1 MTMQEMKF
9 SVIMSIYQNDV
20 PEHLHIAL
28 ESLLNQTRRPDEIVI
43 VGDGPVPAELEQEIE
58 RLPTD
63 LHRFTQKT
71 ETQAPSNS
79 RPPTNSPEEAPSNS
93 PERGWKA
100 DANEK
105 CKVQGSKLHTDST
118 ELTDSITQTSRSLPL
133 GGAEGGFNSQS
144 SILNLQGHETVIRYL
159 PQEKNRGLGAALAI
173 AVEAAQYPYL
183 ARMDADDI
191 AVPDRFEKQL
201 RFLEQHP
208 DVAAVGG
215 MIEDFSTDPN
225 HVTGRRIV
233 PLESEDIHRYM
244 RSRNGMNHVTV
255 MFKKEELLRVGNY
268 QPFHL
273 NEDYYLWVRMIQQ
286 GCQLMNIPDVLVR
299 VRAEKEQV
307 DRRGGFPYF
316 RDQYR
321 VFKYMLNT
329 GFISW
334 PRFLLNICERGTV
347 QLLMPLSVRCWFYQ
361 RFLRK

>member
-58 RLPTD
+58 RLPTEGSGAAGSK
-63 LHRFTQKT
+63 F
-71 ETQAPSNS
+71 
-79 RPPTNSPEEAPSNS
+79 
-93 PERGWKA
+93 
-100 DANEK
+100 
-105 CKVQGSKLHTDST
+105 KVQGSNALKRVQDSKLHTDFT
-118 ELTDSITQTSRSLPL
+118 ELTDSITQTSR
-133 GGAEGGFNSQS
+133 FNSQS
-144 SILNLQGHETVIRYL
+144 SIAFGDDCHDSVNQASLLTLAAPIILNLQGHETVIRYL

-215 MIEDFSTDPN
+215 MIEDFSSDPN
-225 HVTGRRIV
+225 HVTGRRVV

>member
-1 MTMQEMKF
+1 MLKF
-9 SVIMSIYQNDV
+9 SVIMSIYKSDV
-20 PEHLHIAL
+20 PEYLHIAL

-43 VGDGPVPAELEQEIE
+43 VGDGPVSAELEKVVQSFKSKVA
-58 RLPTD
+58 RSKSKVS
-63 LHRFTQKT
+63 KT
-71 ETQAPSNS
+71 A
-79 RPPTNSPEEAPSNS
+79 
-93 PERGWKA
+93 K
-100 DANEK
+100 DA
-105 CKVQGSKLHTDST
+105 
-118 ELTDSITQTSRSLPL
+118 
-133 GGAEGGFNSQS
+133 S
-144 SILNLQGHETVIRYL
+144 SIQESSTRRYEYFKLEVEGLSEAKKAITDGNESEKFQEGSEVLNSNGFDTKMPEITYL
-159 PQEKNRGLGAALAI
+159 RQKENRGLGAALAV

-215 MIEDFSTDPN
+215 MIEDFSSDPN
-225 HVTGRRIV
+225 HVTGRRVV

>member
-1 MTMQEMKF
+1 M
-9 SVIMSIYQNDV
+9 
-20 PEHLHIAL
+20 
-28 ESLLNQTRRPDEIVI
+28 
-43 VGDGPVPAELEQEIE
+43 
-58 RLPTD
+58 
-63 LHRFTQKT
+63 
-71 ETQAPSNS
+71 
-79 RPPTNSPEEAPSNS
+79 
-93 PERGWKA
+93 
-100 DANEK
+100 
-105 CKVQGSKLHTDST
+105 
-118 ELTDSITQTSRSLPL
+118 
-133 GGAEGGFNSQS
+133 
-144 SILNLQGHETVIRYL
+144 
-159 PQEKNRGLGAALAI
+159 AI

-215 MIEDFSTDPN
+215 MIEDFSSDPN

-268 QPFHL
+268 RPFHL

>member
-58 RLPTD
+58 RLPTEGSGAAGSK
-63 LHRFTQKT
+63 F
-71 ETQAPSNS
+71 
-79 RPPTNSPEEAPSNS
+79 
-93 PERGWKA
+93 
-100 DANEK
+100 
-105 CKVQGSKLHTDST
+105 KVQGSNALKRVQDSKLHTDST
-118 ELTDSITQTSRSLPL
+118 ELTDSITQTSR
-133 GGAEGGFNSQS
+133 FNSQS
-144 SILNLQGHETVIRYL
+144 SIAFGDDCHDSVNQASLLTLAAPIILNLQGHETVIRYL

-201 RFLEQHP
+201 RFMEQHP

-215 MIEDFSTDPN
+215 MIEDFSSDPN

>member
-58 RLPTD
+58 RLPTEGSGAAGSK
-63 LHRFTQKT
+63 F
-71 ETQAPSNS
+71 
-79 RPPTNSPEEAPSNS
+79 
-93 PERGWKA
+93 
-100 DANEK
+100 
-105 CKVQGSKLHTDST
+105 KVQGSNALKRVQDSELHTDST
-118 ELTDSITQTSRSLPL
+118 ELTDSITQTSR
-133 GGAEGGFNSQS
+133 FNSQS
-144 SILNLQGHETVIRYL
+144 SIAFGDDCHDSVNQASLLTLAAPIILNLQGHETVIRYL

-215 MIEDFSTDPN
+215 MIEDFSSDPN
-225 HVTGRRIV
+225 HVTGRRVV

-321 VFKYMLNT
+321 VFKYLLNT

>member
-58 RLPTD
+58 SLPTEGSGAAGSK
-63 LHRFTQKT
+63 F
-71 ETQAPSNS
+71 
-79 RPPTNSPEEAPSNS
+79 
-93 PERGWKA
+93 
-100 DANEK
+100 
-105 CKVQGSKLHTDST
+105 KVQGSNALKRVQDSKLHTDST
-118 ELTDSITQTSRSLPL
+118 ELTDSITQTSS
-133 GGAEGGFNSQS
+133 FNSQS
-144 SILNLQGHETVIRYL
+144 SIAFGDDCHDSVNQASLLTLAAPIILNLQGHETVIRYL

-215 MIEDFSTDPN
+215 MIEDFSSDPN

>member
-20 PEHLHIAL
+20 PGHLHIAL

-58 RLPTD
+58 RLPTEGSGAAGSK
-63 LHRFTQKT
+63 F
-71 ETQAPSNS
+71 
-79 RPPTNSPEEAPSNS
+79 
-93 PERGWKA
+93 
-100 DANEK
+100 
-105 CKVQGSKLHTDST
+105 KVQGSNALKRVQDSKLHTDLT
-118 ELTDSITQTSRSLPL
+118 ELTDSITQTSR
-133 GGAEGGFNSQS
+133 FNSQS
-144 SILNLQGHETVIRYL
+144 SIAFGDDCHDSVNQASLLTLAAPIILNLQGHETVIRYL

-215 MIEDFSTDPN
+215 MIEDFSSDPN

-268 QPFHL
+268 RPFHL

>member
-43 VGDGPVPAELEQEIE
+43 VGDGSVPAELEQEIE
-58 RLPTD
+58 RLPTEGSGAAGSKFKVQSAVE
-63 LHRFTQKT
+63 LQ
-71 ETQAPSNS
+71 
-79 RPPTNSPEEAPSNS
+79 EAPSNS
-93 PERGWKA
+93 PKGERK
-100 DANEK
+100 
-105 CKVQGSKLHTDST
+105 T
-118 ELTDSITQTSRSLPL
+118 E
-133 GGAEGGFNSQS
+133 
-144 SILNLQGHETVIRYL
+144 IRYL

-201 RFLEQHP
+201 MFLEQHP

-329 GFISW
+329 KFISW

>member
-58 RLPTD
+58 SLPTEGSGAAGSKFKVQSAVE
-63 LHRFTQKT
+63 LQ
-71 ETQAPSNS
+71 
-79 RPPTNSPEEAPSNS
+79 EAPSNS
-93 PERGWKA
+93 PKGERK
-100 DANEK
+100 
-105 CKVQGSKLHTDST
+105 T
-118 ELTDSITQTSRSLPL
+118 E
-133 GGAEGGFNSQS
+133 
-144 SILNLQGHETVIRYL
+144 IRYL

-215 MIEDFSTDPN
+215 MIEDFSSDPN
-225 HVTGRRIV
+225 HVTGRRVV

>member
-43 VGDGPVPAELEQEIE
+43 VGDGPVPAELEQVIE
-58 RLPTD
+58 SLPTEGSGAAGSK
-63 LHRFTQKT
+63 F
-71 ETQAPSNS
+71 
-79 RPPTNSPEEAPSNS
+79 
-93 PERGWKA
+93 
-100 DANEK
+100 
-105 CKVQGSKLHTDST
+105 KVQGSNALKRVQDSKLHTDST
-118 ELTDSITQTSRSLPL
+118 ELTDSITQTSR
-133 GGAEGGFNSQS
+133 FNSQS
-144 SILNLQGHETVIRYL
+144 SIAFGDDCHDSVNQSSLLTLAAPIILNLQGHETVIRYL

-215 MIEDFSTDPN
+215 MIEDFSSDPN

>member
-1 MTMQEMKF
+1 MNRIGHQEIVNVSAICRNGDVNGFLRTIREVGDTHDVVEILGIVNVLWLMILQIGTQDEVLVNTVDSK
-9 SVIMSIYQNDV
+9 SIITLPWV
-20 PEHLHIAL
+20 TIGTERFVGIVCHLLHIAK
-28 ESLLNQTRRPDEIVI
+28 EEPSLVVLLQIMRRKHKMFGVI
-43 VGDGPVPAELEQEIE
+43 
-58 RLPTD
+58 
-63 LHRFTQKT
+63 
-71 ETQAPSNS
+71 
-79 RPPTNSPEEAPSNS
+79 
-93 PERGWKA
+93 
-100 DANEK
+100 
-105 CKVQGSKLHTDST
+105 
-118 ELTDSITQTSRSLPL
+118 
-133 GGAEGGFNSQS
+133 
-144 SILNLQGHETVIRYL
+144 
-159 PQEKNRGLGAALAI
+159 
-173 AVEAAQYPYL
+173 
-183 ARMDADDI
+183 
-191 AVPDRFEKQL
+191 
-201 RFLEQHP
+201 
-208 DVAAVGG
+208 AVGG
-215 MIEDFSTDPN
+215 MIEDFSSDPN

-268 QPFHL
+268 RPFHL

>member
-20 PEHLHIAL
+20 PGHLHIAL

-43 VGDGPVPAELEQEIE
+43 VGDGPIPASLKQVIDN
-58 RLPTD
+58 LQ
-63 LHRFTQKT
+63 LIIH
-71 ETQAPSNS
+71 
-79 RPPTNSPEEAPSNS
+79 
-93 PERGWKA
+93 
-100 DANEK
+100 NEK
-105 CKVQGSKLHTDST
+105 LSVEVT
-118 ELTDSITQTSRSLPL
+118 
-133 GGAEGGFNSQS
+133 F
-144 SILNLQGHETVIRYL
+144 L

-215 MIEDFSTDPN
+215 MIEDFSSDPN

>member
-58 RLPTD
+58 RLPTEGSGAAGSK
-63 LHRFTQKT
+63 F
-71 ETQAPSNS
+71 
-79 RPPTNSPEEAPSNS
+79 
-93 PERGWKA
+93 
-100 DANEK
+100 
-105 CKVQGSKLHTDST
+105 KVQGSNALKRVQDSELHTDST
-118 ELTDSITQTSRSLPL
+118 ELTDSITQTSR
-133 GGAEGGFNSQS
+133 FNSQS
-144 SILNLQGHETVIRYL
+144 SIAFGDDCHDSVNQASLLTPAAPIILNLQGHETVIRYL

-215 MIEDFSTDPN
+215 MIEDFSSDPN
-225 HVTGRRIV
+225 HVTGRRVV

-321 VFKYMLNT
+321 VFKYLLNT

>member
-58 RLPTD
+58 SLPTEGSGAAGSKFKVQSAVE
-63 LHRFTQKT
+63 LQ
-71 ETQAPSNS
+71 
-79 RPPTNSPEEAPSNS
+79 EAPSNS
-93 PERGWKA
+93 PKGERK
-100 DANEK
+100 
-105 CKVQGSKLHTDST
+105 T
-118 ELTDSITQTSRSLPL
+118 E
-133 GGAEGGFNSQS
+133 
-144 SILNLQGHETVIRYL
+144 IRYL

-215 MIEDFSTDPN
+215 MIEDFSSDPN

-233 PLESEDIHRYM
+233 PLESDDIHRYM

>member
-9 SVIMSIYQNDV
+9 SVIMSIYQHDV

-58 RLPTD
+58 SLPTEGSGAAGSKFKVQSAVE
-63 LHRFTQKT
+63 LQ
-71 ETQAPSNS
+71 
-79 RPPTNSPEEAPSNS
+79 EAPSNS
-93 PERGWKA
+93 PKGERK
-100 DANEK
+100 
-105 CKVQGSKLHTDST
+105 T
-118 ELTDSITQTSRSLPL
+118 E
-133 GGAEGGFNSQS
+133 
-144 SILNLQGHETVIRYL
+144 IRYL

-201 RFLEQHP
+201 MFLEQHP

-215 MIEDFSTDPN
+215 MIEDFSSDPN
-225 HVTGRRIV
+225 HMTGRRIV

>member
-43 VGDGPVPAELEQEIE
+43 VGDGPVPAELEQVIE
-58 RLPTD
+58 NGKL
-63 LHRFTQKT
+63 KI
-71 ETQAPSNS
+71 ETRNS
-79 RPPTNSPEEAPSNS
+79 EA
-93 PERGWKA
+93 
-100 DANEK
+100 
-105 CKVQGSKLHTDST
+105 
-118 ELTDSITQTSRSLPL
+118 
-133 GGAEGGFNSQS
+133 
-144 SILNLQGHETVIRYL
+144 ETVIRYL

-215 MIEDFSTDPN
+215 MIEDFSSDPN
-225 HVTGRRIV
+225 HVTGRRVV

>member
-1 MTMQEMKF
+1 MQ
-9 SVIMSIYQNDV
+9 D
-20 PEHLHIAL
+20 
-28 ESLLNQTRRPDEIVI
+28 
-43 VGDGPVPAELEQEIE
+43 
-58 RLPTD
+58 
-63 LHRFTQKT
+63 
-71 ETQAPSNS
+71 
-79 RPPTNSPEEAPSNS
+79 
-93 PERGWKA
+93 
-100 DANEK
+100 
-105 CKVQGSKLHTDST
+105 SKLHTDST
-118 ELTDSITQTSRSLPL
+118 ELTDSITQTSR
-133 GGAEGGFNSQS
+133 FNSQS
-144 SILNLQGHETVIRYL
+144 SIAFGDDCHDSVNQASLLTLAAPIILNLQGHETVIRYL

-215 MIEDFSTDPN
+215 MIEDFSSDPN

>member
-1 MTMQEMKF
+1 MTMQEMKL

-43 VGDGPVPAELEQEIE
+43 VGDGPVPAELEQVIE
-58 RLPTD
+58 CLPTEGSGAAGSK
-63 LHRFTQKT
+63 FKVQG
-71 ETQAPSNS
+71 SNALK
-79 RPPTNSPEEAPSNS
+79 R
-93 PERGWKA
+93 
-100 DANEK
+100 
-105 CKVQGSKLHTDST
+105 VQGSKLHTDLT

-133 GGAEGGFNSQS
+133 GGAEGSFNSQS
-144 SILNLQGHETVIRYL
+144 SIAFGDDCHDSVNQASLLTLAAPIILNLQGHETVIRYL

-215 MIEDFSTDPN
+215 MIEDFSSDPN
-225 HVTGRRIV
+225 HVTGRRVV

>member
-58 RLPTD
+58 RLPTEGSGAAGSKFKVQSAVE
-63 LHRFTQKT
+63 LQ
-71 ETQAPSNS
+71 
-79 RPPTNSPEEAPSNS
+79 EAPSNS
-93 PERGWKA
+93 PKGERK
-100 DANEK
+100 
-105 CKVQGSKLHTDST
+105 T
-118 ELTDSITQTSRSLPL
+118 E
-133 GGAEGGFNSQS
+133 
-144 SILNLQGHETVIRYL
+144 IRYL

-191 AVPDRFEKQL
+191 AVPGRFEKQL

-215 MIEDFSTDPN
+215 MIEDFSSDPN

-334 PRFLLNICERGTV
+334 PRFLLNICERGIV

>member
-1 MTMQEMKF
+1 MIMDNKMLKF
-9 SVIMSIYQNDV
+9 SVIMSIYKSDV
-20 PEHLHIAL
+20 PEYLHIAL

-43 VGDGPVPAELEQEIE
+43 VGDGPVPAELEQVIE
-58 RLPTD
+58 SLPTEGSEAAGSK
-63 LHRFTQKT
+63 FKVQG
-71 ETQAPSNS
+71 SNALK
-79 RPPTNSPEEAPSNS
+79 R
-93 PERGWKA
+93 
-100 DANEK
+100 
-105 CKVQGSKLHTDST
+105 VQGSKLHTDST
-118 ELTDSITQTSRSLPL
+118 ELTDSITQTSR
-133 GGAEGGFNSQS
+133 FNSQS
-144 SILNLQGHETVIRYL
+144 SIAFGDDCHDSVNQASLLTLAAPIILNLQGHETVIRYL

-208 DVAAVGG
+208 DVAVVGG
-215 MIEDFSTDPN
+215 MIEDFSSDPN

>member
-58 RLPTD
+58 SLPTEGSGAAGSKFKVQSAVE
-63 LHRFTQKT
+63 LQ
-71 ETQAPSNS
+71 
-79 RPPTNSPEEAPSNS
+79 EAPSNS
-93 PERGWKA
+93 PKGERK
-100 DANEK
+100 
-105 CKVQGSKLHTDST
+105 T
-118 ELTDSITQTSRSLPL
+118 E
-133 GGAEGGFNSQS
+133 
-144 SILNLQGHETVIRYL
+144 IRYL

-201 RFLEQHP
+201 RFLGQHP

-215 MIEDFSTDPN
+215 MIEDFSSDPN

-233 PLESEDIHRYM
+233 PLESDDIHRYM

>member
-1 MTMQEMKF
+1 MKSSSWETVLF
-9 SVIMSIYQNDV
+9 QRSWREGSEAAGSKFKVQGSN
-20 PEHLHIAL
+20 AL
-28 ESLLNQTRRPDEIVI
+28 KR
-43 VGDGPVPAELEQEIE
+43 
-58 RLPTD
+58 
-63 LHRFTQKT
+63 
-71 ETQAPSNS
+71 
-79 RPPTNSPEEAPSNS
+79 
-93 PERGWKA
+93 
-100 DANEK
+100 
-105 CKVQGSKLHTDST
+105 VQGSKLHTDST
-118 ELTDSITQTSRSLPL
+118 ELTDSITQTSR
-133 GGAEGGFNSQS
+133 FNSQS
-144 SILNLQGHETVIRYL
+144 SIAFGDDCHDSVNQASLLTLAAPIILNLQGHETVIRYL

-215 MIEDFSTDPN
+215 MIEDFSSDPN

>member
-20 PEHLHIAL
+20 PGHLHIAL

-43 VGDGPVPAELEQEIE
+43 VGDGPVPAELEQVIE
-58 RLPTD
+58 RLPTEGSGAAGSK
-63 LHRFTQKT
+63 F
-71 ETQAPSNS
+71 
-79 RPPTNSPEEAPSNS
+79 
-93 PERGWKA
+93 
-100 DANEK
+100 
-105 CKVQGSKLHTDST
+105 KVQGSNALKRVQDSKLHTDLT
-118 ELTDSITQTSRSLPL
+118 ELTDSITQTSS
-133 GGAEGGFNSQS
+133 FNSQS
-144 SILNLQGHETVIRYL
+144 SIAFGDDCHDSVNQASLLTLAAPIILNLQGHETVIRYL

-215 MIEDFSTDPN
+215 MIEDFSSDPN

-233 PLESEDIHRYM
+233 PLESEDIHGYM

>member
-28 ESLLNQTRRPDEIVI
+28 ESLLNQTRGPDEIVI
-43 VGDGPVPAELEQEIE
+43 VGDGPVPAELEHEIE
-58 RLPTD
+58 SLPTEGSGAAGSK
-63 LHRFTQKT
+63 F
-71 ETQAPSNS
+71 
-79 RPPTNSPEEAPSNS
+79 
-93 PERGWKA
+93 
-100 DANEK
+100 
-105 CKVQGSKLHTDST
+105 KVQGSNALKRVQDSKLHTDST
-118 ELTDSITQTSRSLPL
+118 ELTDSITQTSR
-133 GGAEGGFNSQS
+133 FNSQS
-144 SILNLQGHETVIRYL
+144 SIAFGDDCHDSVNQASLLTLAAPIILNLQGHETVIRYL

-215 MIEDFSTDPN
+215 MIEDFSSDPN

-268 QPFHL
+268 RPFHL